1 MHNHTVPRNNADRIE
16 MTCMPISDDDYNRY
30 IAPILN
36 REDIWQGDN
45 VLVEI
50 VTGELTL
57 KVSEDNRMEDF
68 TLILM
73 ELIKR
78 RKQILEEHP
87 NRGYSI
93 EIDDEGNPTGE
104 IYPIENPWF
113 L

>member
-1 MHNHTVPRNNADRIE
+1 MHNQTVPRNNADRIE
-16 MTCMPISDDDYNRY
+16 MTYMPISDNDYNRY
-30 IAPILN
+30 IAPILK
-36 REDIWQGDN
+36 REDIWRGDN
-45 VLVEI
+45 VLFEI
-50 VTGELTL
+50 VTGDLAL

>member
-1 MHNHTVPRNNADRIE
+1 MF
-16 MTCMPISDDDYNRY
+16 
-30 IAPILN
+30 
-36 REDIWQGDN
+36 
-45 VLVEI
+45 EI
-50 VTGELTL
+50 VTGDLAL